1 MQMHSRKDMNCM
13 ELSYIG
19 DRDVNEDSLRVIDDG
34 KTKCFIVADGL
45 GGHGQGDVASS
56 IAVNAFASVFH
67 NADAPLD
74 ALMNEAFIKAQDDIL
89 AKQSETGRRFEMK
102 TTVCALAIRGDDV
115 MWGHI
120 GDTRLYVFAHNRVK
134 LRTLDHSVPQM
145 LVLSHEIKEKEIRNH
160 PDRNRLLRVL
170 GVSGEKPRYE
180 LSQLQS
186 LKKYQA
192 FLLCS
197 DGFWELILEK
207 EMCSALKKSD
217 SAEEWLRQMHEMVM
231 CRGKDTDMDNCSA
244 IAIMV

>member
-1 MQMHSRKDMNCM
+1 MNWS

-34 KTKCFIVADGL
+34 ETKCFIVSDGL

-56 IAVNAFASVFH
+56 IAVNAFASVFRS
-67 NADAPLD
+67 ADAPLD
-74 ALMNEAFIKAQDDIL
+74 ALMNEAFIKAQNDIL
-89 AKQSETGRRFEMK
+89 VKQSETGRHFEMK
-102 TTVCALAIRGDDV
+102 TTVCALAIRGNEV

-120 GDTRLYVFAHNRVK
+120 GDTRLYVFAHNRVN

-186 LKKYQA
+186 LEKYQA

-207 EMCSALKKSD
+207 EMCSTLKKSN
-217 SAEEWLRQMHEMVM
+217 SAEEWLHQMREIVM